1 VSLTSIKTSRVRNFK
16 FVLRGASSDGNSMS
30 ASAATP
36 FSDDGTDQESGPR
49 DSVRLP
55 PTYVLRRR
63 HVVDALKGVPADARN
78 VTV

>member
-1 VSLTSIKTSRVRNFK
+1 
-16 FVLRGASSDGNSMS
+16 MS